1 MLWHFE
7 NWRRDLLEGTSGYEY
22 VEGMSQLWL
31 RPSSDKVCVSLNAYF
46 FSTTSCCQCPQ
57 DCWWKVNDSSTLLM
71 RLLVGVEVNC
81 FITFS
86 FQSLV
91 WSPLPRFRVLY
102 LTCMVHHSFFVSVL
116 SLPRI
121 LGRIDLV
128 HRFGGSFQGSV
139 IKA

>member
-1 MLWHFE
+1 MC
-7 NWRRDLLEGTSGYEY
+7 TSFLPLVAANVPKTVG
-22 VEGMSQLWL
+22 GRL
-31 RPSSDKVCVSLNAYF
+31 
-46 FSTTSCCQCPQ
+46 
-57 DCWWKVNDSSTLLM
+57 DSSTLLM

-86 FQSLV
+86 FLSLV
-91 WSPLPRFRVLY
+91 LESFGVMSFRGLY